1 VIARVVAPLLAII
14 LLVLVVRQIDID
26 EAVEVITRADL
37 RLLAVTWLIVVL
49 SQGMRALRWRVILEA
64 SGSTPVMPVFWANLA
79 GYCGNYVLPARAG
92 EAIRSALASR
102 ALARPLGFVLATA
115 MTERIIDVP
124 VLVLSAAAAGLLLE
138 AMPAEVGG
146 ALGAMAIAAVAGV
159 LGLTIA
165 PRLLTLGRR
174 ILARAPLI
182 AQHAMRIDP
191 HLERLS
197 EGFTALHDGRR
208 LLAFAGFT
216 AVVWS
221 IDILFGQ
228 VLAWAMGF
236 TTLSIPLTIL
246 LIASLGLSSAL
257 PSTPGY
263 VGIYQF
269 VALIVLVP
277 FGLSASQAVAYVVL
291 LQLLAYAVVV
301 PFGVVGMWRLGGG
314 FVTGRNLREITA
326 KD

>member
-1 VIARVVAPLLAII
+1 MIARIVAPLLAII
-14 LLVLVVRQIDID
+14 LLVLVVRQIDVE
-26 EAVEVITRADL
+26 EAVEVIAGVDL
-37 RLLAVTWLIVVL
+37 RLLGVTWLIVVL
-49 SQGMRALRWRVILEA
+49 SQVMRALRWRIILGA
-64 SGSTPVMPVFWANLA
+64 SGSTPAIPVFWANLA

-102 ALARPLGFVLATA
+102 ALSRPIGFVLATA

-138 AMPAEVGG
+138 AMPPEIGG

-159 LGLTIA
+159 VGLAAA
-165 PRLLTLGRR
+165 PRLLNLGRG
-174 ILARAPLI
+174 ILTRVPFI
-182 AQHAMRIDP
+182 SRHAVRIDP
-191 HLERLS
+191 HLERLGA
-197 EGFTALHDGRR
+197 GFTALHDGRR
-208 LLAFAGFT
+208 LLAFVGFT

-221 IDILFGQ
+221 IDILLGQ
-228 VLAWAMGF
+228 VLAWAMGV
-236 TTLSIPLTIL
+236 TLSIPLTIL

-277 FGLSASQAVAYVVL
+277 FGLTPSQSVAYVVL

-314 FVTGRNLREITA
+314 FVTGRNLKEVTA
-326 KD
+326 RN